1 MLADTARR
9 HGIFYGWIITACA
22 FLLVIVSVGLGVNCW
37 GIFTIPVC
45 DSLDISRQTFSS
57 FITAVML
64 GQMCGSLTMTKMIS
78 RFGERGSMR
87 IAAVVLPLAMAS
99 LSIVQNVF
107 HFISTGFVIG
117 YFIPPIGFLMLSMI
131 ISNWFCSLR
140 GTAIGLAFMGSGMGS
155 MILSPVINSGIETFG
170 WRITVFLMGTFSAVI
185 AVPICYFLI
194 IERPEDAG
202 LYPDGAKSQPISAS
216 ADETTWGFTR
226 AEVLR
231 TPSFWLFVSFVLG
244 IAMTLL
250 GSSTTVPR
258 LRDIGYSSAAAAAV
272 YSASMGAIAVF
283 RFFGGRVC
291 DKLGLYR
298 ASLMFGALLPSLP
311 LGLIFADRISIEAI
325 LISLGMGCGNVISG
339 IGYSMLTGKL
349 FGRKY
354 FSQVYGVV
362 SAVNAFAGAIS
373 PMICGTIYT
382 RFGSYLPAYYLIL
395 TIFITGYIFFCISIK
410 LQNKWKA
417 ENGIPL
423 D

>member
-1 MLADTARR
+1 MFANLARK
-9 HGIFYGWIITACA
+9 HGIFYGWIITVCA

-45 DSLDISRQTFSS
+45 DSLNISRQAFSF

-64 GQMCGSLTMTKMIS
+64 GQMCGSLTLTKLIN

-87 IAAVVLPLAMAS
+87 MAAVILPLAMAN
-99 LSIVQNVF
+99 LAIVQNIV
-107 HFISTGFVIG
+107 HFIATGFVIG
-117 YFIPPIGFLMLSMI
+117 CFIPPIGFLMLSMI

-140 GTAIGLAFMGSGMGS
+140 GTAIGLAFMGSGLGS
-155 MILSPVINSGIETFG
+155 MILSPVINTGIETFG
-170 WRITVFLMGTFSAVI
+170 WRITVFLMGVFSAVI
-185 AVPICYFLI
+185 TLPICYFLM
-194 IERPEDAG
+194 IERPEDIG
-202 LYPDGAKSQPISAS
+202 LYPDNIKIAS
-216 ADETTWGFTR
+216 ADASSVENLWGFTR
-226 AEVLR
+226 AQVIKM
-231 TPSFWLFVSFVLG
+231 PSFWLFVSFVLG

-258 LRDIGYSSAAAAAV
+258 LRDIGYTASSAAAV

-283 RFFGGRVC
+283 RFFGGRIC
-291 DKLGLYR
+291 DKIGLYR
-298 ASLMFGALLPSLP
+298 ASLIFGILLPSLP
-311 LGLIFADRISIEAI
+311 LGLIFADRIPFEAV

-339 IGYSMLTGKL
+339 IGYSMLAGKL

-354 FSQVYGVV
+354 FSEVYGIV

-382 RFGSYLPAYYLIL
+382 HFGSYLPAYYLIL
-395 TIFITGYIFFCISIK
+395 AIFISGYIFFCISIK
-410 LQNKWKA
+410 IQNKWKA
-417 ENGIPL
+417 QNGIPL

>member
-1 MLADTARR
+1 MLAAFARR
-9 HGIFYGWIITACA
+9 HNIFYGWIITACA

-45 DSLDISRQTFSS
+45 DSLNISRQTFSF
-57 FITAVML
+57 FITAVMF
-64 GQMCGSLTMTKMIS
+64 GQMTGSLSLTRMIS

-87 IAAVVLPLAMAS
+87 IAAIVLPSAMAC
-99 LSIVQNVF
+99 LSIVQNVYF
-107 HFISTGFVIG
+107 FISLGFVIG
-117 YFIPPIGFLMLSMI
+117 CFIPPIGFLMLSMI
-131 ISNWFCSLR
+131 ISNWFCALR

-155 MILSPVINSGIETFG
+155 MVLSPVINGGIETFG
-170 WRITVFLMGTFSAVI
+170 WRITVLLMGAFSAFI
-185 AVPICYFLI
+185 AIPICYFLI
-194 IERPEDAG
+194 IEHPEDVG
-202 LYPDGAKSQPISAS
+202 LYPDNTAS
-216 ADETTWGFTR
+216 AAGDAATAETTWGFTR
-226 AEVLR
+226 AQVLKM
-231 TPSFWLFVSFVLG
+231 PSFWLFVSFVLG

-272 YSASMGAIAVF
+272 HSASMGAIAVF

-298 ASLMFGALLPSLP
+298 ASLMFGLLLPSLP
-311 LGLIFADRISIEAI
+311 LGLIFADRISFEAV

-339 IGYSMLTGKL
+339 IGYSMLSGKL

-382 RFGSYLPAYYLIL
+382 HFGSYLPAYYLIL
-395 TIFITGYIFFCISIK
+395 AIFITGYIFFCISIK
-410 LQNKWKA
+410 MQNKWKIK
-417 ENGIPL
+417 NGIPL